1 MAESQQHKL
10 DRVRPPRVQIT
21 YDVETNGAMEK
32 RELPFLVGVMAELSG
47 HRPQDEIG
55 PIKGRDFKEI
65 DRDNID
71 AVMKDAAPVLNL
83 SVANKLTDD
92 NSNLRVALKFE
103 GMEDFSPYKVA
114 DQIAPLK
121 ELLEMRKRL
130 DEVLSK
136 ISTNE
141 QLAEVLQDVINN
153 TEQVQKLAKELGTET
168 PAKEGA

>member
-32 RELPFLVGVMAELSG
+32 KELPFLVGVMAELSG
-47 HRPQDEIG
+47 HRPQAEIG
-55 PIKGRDFKEI
+55 PIKSRDFKEI

-71 AVMKDAAPVLNL
+71 AVMKDAAPVLNFT
-83 SVANKLTDD
+83 VKNKLSD
-92 NSNLRVALKFE
+92 NEDGSDIRVSLKFD
-103 GMEDFSPYKVA
+103 GMGSFSPYQVA

-136 ISTNE
+136 ISTND
-141 QLAEVLQDVINN
+141 QLADVLQDVINN
-153 TEQVQKLAKELGTET
+153 TEKVQKLAKELGTEA
-168 PAKEGA
+168 PPK

>member
-103 GMEDFSPYKVA
+103 GMQDFSPYKVA

-141 QLAEVLQDVINN
+141 QLADVLQDVINN
-153 TEQVQKLAKELGTET
+153 TEKVQKLAKELGTET

>member
-55 PIKGRDFKEI
+55 PIKSRDFKEI

-103 GMEDFSPYKVA
+103 GMQDFSPYKVA

-141 QLAEVLQDVINN
+141 QLADVLQEVINN

>member
-1 MAESQQHKL
+1 
-10 DRVRPPRVQIT
+10 
-21 YDVETNGAMEK
+21 
-32 RELPFLVGVMAELSG
+32 
-47 HRPQDEIG
+47 
-55 PIKGRDFKEI
+55 
-65 DRDNID
+65 
-71 AVMKDAAPVLNL
+71 MKDAAPVLNL

-103 GMEDFSPYKVA
+103 GMQDFSPYKVA

-141 QLAEVLQDVINN
+141 QLADVLQDVINN

>member
-55 PIKGRDFKEI
+55 PIKSRDFKEI

-103 GMEDFSPYKVA
+103 GMQDFSPYKVA

-141 QLAEVLQDVINN
+141 QLADVLQDVINN
-153 TEQVQKLAKELGTET
+153 TEQVQKLAKELSTET